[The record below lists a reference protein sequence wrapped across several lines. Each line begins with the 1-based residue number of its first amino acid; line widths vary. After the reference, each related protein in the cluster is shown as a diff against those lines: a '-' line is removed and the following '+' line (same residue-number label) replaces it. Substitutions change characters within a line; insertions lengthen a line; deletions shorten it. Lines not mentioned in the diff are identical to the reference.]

1 MLMNLILTALF
12 EFIIGEIFLIITGVL
27 MFFFPEKLWKIR
39 YRLLTKGGEPSEG
52 YIIFS
57 KILGLFC
64 MIMSVVFLIVLIKMY
79 VK

>member
-27 MFFFPEKLWKIR
+27 MFFFPEKLWKIECR
-39 YRLLTKGGEPSEG
+39 PLTKGGEPSEG
-52 YIIFS
+52 YIIIN

-64 MIMSVVFLIVLIKMY
+64 MIASVVVLILLIKMY
-79 VK
+79 I